1 MNKLVFSGLLLLAA
15 IPVSAANEVENPMA
29 VSDTSR
35 VVDLDE
41 VVVVSQPKD
50 IYRLRQQPLSSSVF
64 STQELQQL
72 NIRELRD
79 LSVFVPSFAMPA
91 YGSRYTSAMYLRGL
105 GSRMTNTA
113 VGVYY
118 DNIPLMSPAS
128 FNSHFYMTDRVD
140 VLRGPQG
147 TLYGANTEAGIV
159 RVYSKNPMSYQG
171 TDVLLGFSSDLG
183 RQVEAATYQRPCD
196 KFAFGLAGF
205 YKGQD
210 GFFRNQNLDEK
221 NDRGYEAGG
230 KLRLLWQPTERLSF
244 DLTSDYQF
252 SNQNAFPYGVY
263 DTEKEWADLPS
274 TTVMPYYKR
283 NMVNSGLTIGYQFN
297 RFMLTSTTS
306 FQHLYDRLMQDVDYL
321 PVDKVVMSQHQ
332 KMNALTEEL
341 VLRSKGNSIW
351 QHATGLYG
359 ARQAMRTTADVT
371 FGEGVTGPMAQGILN
386 AMRQG
391 MLNGMKASMLQNFL
405 AQGMPQAAAEAAAQR
420 AAEAAVNAAGLHMQA
435 TIDPVAS
442 FFKLPVTN
450 LAAYH
455 ESNLTLADRLTL
467 TLGLRYDYSKYEID
481 YRSSASASVTG
492 GTARAIS
499 TGTSRSVIENHLS
512 NTSSQLL
519 PKFGITY
526 KLGDQGSNIYATASK
541 GYMNGG
547 YNINLFGDIMQADVQ
562 RQTVSD
568 GVVDIP
574 HTDADYEAIANT
586 ITYKPEESWNFE
598 LGTRLNLLD
607 NKLHADI
614 ATFYTMLHNQQLTVM
629 APGNGY
635 GRMTVNADKSSTC
648 GLEAALRGVAFD
660 NHLSWAATYSFTRA
674 TFRKFTNEEQDANGQ
689 VVTVDY
695 KDNKL
700 PNVPAHMFSAMAD
713 YRVDFRSDAV
723 LRSLTFG
730 ANVTGNGKTYWDSAN
745 TASQGFYALLGA
757 HLLADMG
764 AVSVNF
770 WGRNLTDT
778 HYCPFAVYS
787 ESTGGFIGQRG
798 NPIQMG
804 VDVRM
809 HF

>member
-1 MNKLVFSGLLLLAA
+1 MKKLFFICFLFTTLFQLTAVAEEAVPAA
-15 IPVSAANEVENPMA
+15 VN
-29 VSDTSR
+29 DTSR

-64 STQELQQL
+64 GSRELQQL
-72 NIRELRD
+72 HVRDLRD
-79 LSVFVPSFAMPA
+79 LSSYVPSFAMPV
-91 YGSRYTSAMYLRGL
+91 YGSRYTSAMYVRGL
-105 GSRMTNTA
+105 GSRMNNTA
-113 VGVYY
+113 VRVYY
-118 DNIPLMSPAS
+118 DNIPLMSPAA
-128 FNSHFYMTDRVD
+128 FNSHFYMTNRVD

-159 RVYSKNPMSYQG
+159 RVYSKNPMNYQG
-171 TDVLLGFSSDLG
+171 TDVLLGFSSALG
-183 RQVEAATYQRPCD
+183 RLVEAATYQRPSD
-196 KFAFGLAGF
+196 HFAFGLAGF

-210 GFFRNQNLDEK
+210 GYFRNQNLGK
-221 NDRGYEAGG
+221 MNDHGYEAGG
-230 KLRLLWQPTERLSF
+230 KLRMLWKPAERLSF

-252 SNQNAFPYGVY
+252 SNQNAFPYGFY
-263 DTEKEWADLPS
+263 DTDEEWAELPS

-283 NMVNSGLTIGYQFN
+283 NMVNSGLTVGYQMN

-306 FQHLYDRLMQDVDYL
+306 FQHLYDRLRQDVDYL
-321 PVDKVVMSQHQ
+321 PVDKVTMSQHQ
-332 KMNALTEEL
+332 KMNAVTEEL
-341 VLRSKGNSIW
+341 ILRSTDSGIW

-359 ARQAMRTTADVT
+359 ARQSLRTTADVT

-391 MLNGMKASMLQNFL
+391 MLNGMKASMLQSFL
-405 AQGMPQAAAEAAAQR
+405 AQGLPQAAAEAAAQR
-420 AAEAAVNAAGLHMQA
+420 AAEAAVNAAGLHMEA
-435 TIDPVAS
+435 TIDPVPS
-442 FFKLPVTN
+442 LFKLPMTN

-455 ESNLTLADRLTL
+455 ESNLTLADRLIL
-467 TLGLRYDYSKYEID
+467 TLGMRYDYTKYEID
-481 YRSSASASVTG
+481 YLSTASASVTG
-492 GTARAIS
+492 GTARATS
-499 TGTSRSVIENHLS
+499 TGTSRSQIEDHLS

-519 PKFGITY
+519 PKFGVTY
-526 KLGDQGSNIYATASK
+526 KLGSQGSNIYATVSK

-586 ITYKPEESWNFE
+586 ITYKPEESWNYE
-598 LGTRLNLLD
+598 LGVRLNLLD
-607 NKLHADI
+607 SRLHADI
-614 ATFYTMLHNQQLTVM
+614 ATFYTTLHNQQLTVM
-629 APGNGY
+629 APGTGF
-635 GRMTVNADKSSTC
+635 GRMTINADKSSTC
-648 GLEAALRGVAFD
+648 GIEAALRGNLFD

-674 TFRKFTNEEQDANGQ
+674 TFRNFTNQEQDANGEL
-689 VVTVDY
+689 VTVDY
-695 KDNKL
+695 KDNKI

-713 YRVDFRSDAV
+713 YRVDFHPDAV

-730 ANVTGNGKTYWDSAN
+730 ANVSGNGKTYWDSAN
-745 TASQGFYALLGA
+745 TASQGLYAVLGA

-764 AVSVNF
+764 TVSVNF

-778 HYCPFAVYS
+778 RYCPFAVYS

-804 VDVRM
+804 IDLRM